1 MNDSQRKKLS
11 EKLQEHR
18 SRAHVEY
25 EKLVKKYPEH
35 IYNLRILLADHTES
49 DRDKNLLLNAI
60 KTLELSI
67 GALPAREM
75 SLVFET
81 LNESILQWSQE
92 LINRSQDGEKVTD
105 DGDRFAIKC
114 NLTSHQKVILLL
126 KAILE
131 TTSFAL
137 KVFEK
142 DSHEHGDDEVDLIR
156 LQKGVAYE
164 A

>member
-1 MNDSQRKKLS
+1 MDDSQRKKLS

-35 IYNLRILLADHTES
+35 IHNLRILLADHTES

-81 LNESILQWSQE
+81 LNEAILQWSQE
-92 LINRSQDGEKVTD
+92 MINRSQEGEKPTE

-126 KAILE
+126 KAIIE

-142 DSHEHGDDEVDLIR
+142 DSNEHGDDEVDLIR

>member
-1 MNDSQRKKLS
+1 MDDSHRKEVVRKI
-11 EKLQEHR
+11 KEHQ
-18 SRAHVEY
+18 SKAHVEY
-25 EKLVKKYPEH
+25 EKLIKKYPEH

-49 DRDKNLLLNAI
+49 DVDKNLLLNAI
-60 KTLELSI
+60 RTLELSI

-81 LNESILQWSQE
+81 LNEAILQWSQE
-92 LINRSQDGEKVTD
+92 MINRSQNGEKLTD

-126 KAILE
+126 KAIIE

-137 KVFEK
+137 KIFEK
-142 DSHEHGDDEVDLIR
+142 DSNEHGDDEVDLIR
-156 LQKGVAYE
+156 LQKGVSYE

>member
-1 MNDSQRKKLS
+1 MNESQKKQLTQRI
-11 EKLQEHR
+11 KEHR
-18 SRAHVEY
+18 SRASIEY
-25 EKLVKKYPEH
+25 EKLIKKYPEH
-35 IYNLRILLADHTES
+35 THNLRILLADHNES
-49 DRDKNLLLNAI
+49 DVDKNLLINAI

-81 LNESILQWSQE
+81 LNEAILQWSQE
-92 LINRSQDGEKVTD
+92 MINRSQDGEKLTD
-105 DGDRFAIKC
+105 DGDRFSVKC
-114 NLTSHQKVILLL
+114 NLTAHQKVILLL

-137 KVFEK
+137 KIFEK
-142 DSHEHGDDEVDLIR
+142 DAHDNGDDEVDLIR